1 MRIGVVLGGGWF
13 KDWRRKGGG
22 WDLGMWEERRRKGGG
37 WDLGMWEERGR
48 MGVRMEEWEEGGGL
62 RIWKEKEVK

>member
-1 MRIGVVLGGGWF
+1 
-13 KDWRRKGGG
+13 
-22 WDLGMWEERRRKGGG
+22 MWEE
-37 WDLGMWEERGR
+37 MGR